1 MAERLTVKA
10 WIIDFLNR
18 LLPVVTGIAITFTVQ
33 GIVNRSHDRK
43 SVKSAMELVRT
54 ELKSNL
60 DDIDHLTDFMKQEV
74 ISAQYLSDHQHDL
87 DSCPED
93 IVKYHKGQVNAYVSL
108 ALSQNALELLK
119 MSSLFP
125 KVGDNDLS
133 MEIIRAYDACELL
146 QADINRYYS
155 SRSPSTGDRVP
166 WLQLNDM
173 EEYTVDIKTAID
185 AIDTFLMKR

>member
-87 DSCPED
+87 ASCPAD
-93 IVKYHKGQVNAYVSL
+93 SVKYHKGQVNAYVSL

>member
-1 MAERLTVKA
+1 MAERLTFKG
-10 WIIDFLNR
+10 WLRDFVNK
-18 LLPVVTGIAITFTVQ
+18 LLPVVTGIAITFTLQ
-33 GIVNRSHDRK
+33 GIVNRSHERK
-43 SVKSAMELVRT
+43 SVRSAMELVRT
-54 ELKSNL
+54 ELNSNL
-60 DDIDHLTDFMKQEV
+60 QDIYHLNDFLRQEV
-74 ISAQYLSDHQHDL
+74 GSAKYLSDHQHDL
-87 DSCPED
+87 SSCPAD

-146 QADINRYYS
+146 QTDINRHYS
-155 SRSPSTGDRVP
+155 KSGDRVP
-166 WLQLNDM
+166 WLLLNDM
-173 EEYTVDIKTAID
+173 EEYTLDLKTAIQ

>member
-1 MAERLTVKA
+1 MRGV
-10 WIIDFLNR
+10 IRNGGRNR
-18 LLPVVTGIAITFTVQ
+18 LGTAIGLF
-33 GIVNRSHDRK
+33 I
-43 SVKSAMELVRT
+43 
-54 ELKSNL
+54 
-60 DDIDHLTDFMKQEV
+60 ICDFF
-74 ISAQYLSDHQHDL
+74 
-87 DSCPED
+87 
-93 IVKYHKGQVNAYVSL
+93 

-173 EEYTVDIKTAID
+173 EEYTVDITTAID

>member
-1 MAERLTVKA
+1 MAERLTFKG
-10 WIIDFLNR
+10 WLRDFVNK
-18 LLPVVTGIAITFTVQ
+18 LLPVVTGIAITFTLQ
-33 GIVNRSHDRK
+33 GIVNRSHERK
-43 SVKSAMELVRT
+43 SVRSAMELVRT

-60 DDIDHLTDFMKQEV
+60 HDIDHLTDFLKQEV

-87 DSCPED
+87 ASCPAD

-146 QADINRYYS
+146 QTDINRHYS
-155 SRSPSTGDRVP
+155 NRSESIGDRVP
-166 WLQLNDM
+166 WLRLNDM

-185 AIDTFLMKR
+185 AIDTFLMK

>member
-1 MAERLTVKA
+1 MAQRLTFKA

-33 GIVNRSHDRK
+33 GIVNRAHDRK
-43 SVKSAMELVRT
+43 SVKSAMEMVRT
-54 ELKSNL
+54 ELSSNL
-60 DDIDHLTDFMKQEV
+60 KDIDHLTDFLQQEV
-74 ISAQYLSDHQHDL
+74 ISAQYLSEHQNDL
-87 DSCPED
+87 ASCPSD
-93 IVKYHKGQVNAYVSL
+93 IVKYHQGQVNAYVSL
-108 ALSQNALELLK
+108 VLSQNALELLK

-155 SRSPSTGDRVP
+155 SRSPSTGYRVP
-166 WLQLNDM
+166 WLQLNDL

>member
-1 MAERLTVKA
+1 
-10 WIIDFLNR
+10 
-18 LLPVVTGIAITFTVQ
+18 
-33 GIVNRSHDRK
+33 
-43 SVKSAMELVRT
+43 MELVRT
-54 ELKSNL
+54 ELRTNL
-60 DDIDHLTDFMKQEV
+60 NDIDHLNDFLKQEV
-74 ISAQYLSDHQHDL
+74 ISAQYLSDHQDDL
-87 DSCPED
+87 ASCPAE

-146 QADINRYYS
+146 QTDINRHYS
-155 SRSPSTGDRVP
+155 KSGDRVP
-166 WLQLNDM
+166 WLLLNDM
-173 EEYTVDIKTAID
+173 EEYTLDLKTAIQ

>member
-1 MAERLTVKA
+1 MAERLTFKG
-10 WIIDFLNR
+10 WLRDFVNK
-18 LLPVVTGIAITFTVQ
+18 LLPVVTGIAITFTLQ
-33 GIVNRSHDRK
+33 GIVNRSHERK
-43 SVKSAMELVRT
+43 SVRSAMELVRT
-54 ELKSNL
+54 ELNSNL
-60 DDIDHLTDFMKQEV
+60 QDISHLNDFLRQEV
-74 ISAQYLSDHQHDL
+74 VSAKYLSDHQHDL
-87 DSCPED
+87 SSCPAD

-146 QADINRYYS
+146 QTDINRHYS
-155 SRSPSTGDRVP
+155 KSGDRVP
-166 WLQLNDM
+166 WLLLNDM
-173 EEYTVDIKTAID
+173 EEYTLDLKTAIQ

>member
-1 MAERLTVKA
+1 MAERLTFKA

-33 GIVNRSHDRK
+33 GIVNRAHDRK

-54 ELKSNL
+54 EQNSNL
-60 DDIDHLTDFMKQEV
+60 KDIDHLTDFMQQEV
-74 ISAQYLSDHQHDL
+74 VSAQYLSDHQNDL
-87 DSCPED
+87 ASCPAD
-93 IVKYHKGQVNAYVSL
+93 IVKYHQGQVNAYVSL

-146 QADINRYYS
+146 QTDINRHYS
-155 SRSPSTGDRVP
+155 NRNVAAGDRVP
-166 WLQLNDM
+166 WLRLNDM
-173 EEYTVDIKTAID
+173 EEYTIDIQAAID
-185 AIDTFLMKR
+185 AIDTFLMK

>member
-33 GIVNRSHDRK
+33 GIVNRAHDRK

-74 ISAQYLSDHQHDL
+74 ISAQYLSDHQYDL
-87 DSCPED
+87 DSCPAD

>member
-1 MAERLTVKA
+1 MAERLTFKA

-54 ELKSNL
+54 ELSSNL
-60 DDIDHLTDFMKQEV
+60 KDIDHLTDFMQQEV
-74 ISAQYLSDHQHDL
+74 VSAQYLSDHQDDL
-87 DSCPED
+87 ASCPAD
-93 IVKYHKGQVNAYVSL
+93 IVKYHQGQVNAYVSL
-108 ALSQNALELLK
+108 VLSQNALELLK

-146 QADINRYYS
+146 QTDINRHYS
-155 SRSPSTGDRVP
+155 NRNVAAGNRVP
-166 WLQLNDM
+166 WLRLNDM
-173 EEYTVDIKTAID
+173 EEYTIDIQAAID
-185 AIDTFLMKR
+185 AIDSFLMK

>member
-87 DSCPED
+87 ASCPAD

-173 EEYTVDIKTAID
+173 EEYTVDIKTAIN

>member
-33 GIVNRSHDRK
+33 GIVNRAHDRK

-87 DSCPED
+87 DSCPAD

-146 QADINRYYS
+146 QTDINRHYS
-155 SRSPSTGDRVP
+155 KTGDRVP
-166 WLQLNDM
+166 WLQLNDLR
-173 EEYTVDIKTAID
+173 EYTVDVQTAIE